1 MTTQITK
8 VSYIVTDEVT
18 TTVINKKTQELQDKT
33 IKLHRSFDIAEGWKI
48 TANPKSP
55 NYHWAMQ
62 FQNSD
67 PVVCESFARA
77 MLHITKIAIE
87 SPMHYG
93 KVENNDRSS
102 WRWNTEI
109 LSCPSRR

>member
-18 TTVINKKTQELQDKT
+18 TTVINKRTQQPEDKT
-33 IKLHRSFDIAEGWKI
+33 VKLQRSFDIAEGWKI

-62 FQNSD
+62 FKNSD

-87 SPMHYG
+87 SPMCYD
-93 KVENNDRSS
+93 KVEGKNQNYF
-102 WRWNTEI
+102 
-109 LSCPSRR
+109 CPSPR